1 MAPAFATRS
10 IWLVA
15 ATLARDVTILRAGRA
30 EAGIPLTEEVLSDMI
45 EEIRGNS
52 LLDGITVSGGDPFY
66 DPTAL
71 ATLLARLRRETGLSI
86 WCYTGYTVEYLLQ
99 SEAHRPALEFIDV
112 LVDGPFVQS
121 LLDPRLYFRGSR
133 NQRLVHID
141 HSVPPVRGGT
151 FVPR

>member
-1 MAPAFATRS
+1 
-10 IWLVA
+10 
-15 ATLARDVTILRAGRA
+15 
-30 EAGIPLTEEVLSDMI
+30 MI
-45 EEIRGNS
+45 TEIRGNS

-71 ATLLARLRRETGLSI
+71 AKLLARLRRETGLSI

-99 SEAHRPALEFIDV
+99 SETHRPALEFIDV

-141 HSVPPVRGGT
+141 HSVPLSEAALS
-151 FVPR
+151 FLNDAF

>member
-1 MAPAFATRS
+1 MLHAVVFLCLLGRVPALEATGE
-10 IWLVA
+10 I
-15 ATLARDVTILRAGRA
+15 ARDATQ
-30 EAGIPLTEEVLSDMI
+30 TSDAI
-45 EEIRGNS
+45 TGT
-52 LLDGITVSGGDPFY
+52 DGALIVD

-71 ATLLARLRRETGLSI
+71 TTLLARLRSETGLSI

-141 HSVPPVRGGT
+141 HSLPLSAAALS
-151 FVPR
+151 FLDDAF